1 MIRIRSWVIGACALA
16 LAGGTARADDE
27 IERIGANGRITRV
40 RGKINAET
48 PAKVE
53 ITTAAGDEEVP
64 VFEIANVRYDQQPTE
79 LAQVRAQLEQQR
91 YDEALETL
99 KTLYER
105 VKDTRQEF
113 LKASLL
119 FQVLRTQHLIAKADE
134 SKIDAALAT
143 EAEFRA
149 AFPRSRHDHRVDEI
163 VGELALAKRD
173 FARAKKAF
181 ANLRAVEW
189 PGYRERAMVFE
200 GLAFLEE
207 GDAAGAI
214 TNFDIVL
221 AAPDSP
227 AIKEHKLAAQ
237 VFKAE
242 AMLKNAKDAKRGAEI
257 EKMLRAALAATPAE
271 NKLVKALGHNALGD
285 SLRLQKKPPMETL
298 MEGYFYNVVLYNEDG
313 RQLARALYNAQDL
326 FKQLG
331 QTDRQETYAR
341 ELRTKFP
348 DSPWTKK
355 LPAGVGGGGAAEA
368 AAGGG
373 AESN

>member
-1 MIRIRSWVIGACALA
+1 MMRMRGWALGLCVCMMAGA
-16 LAGGTARADDE
+16 ARADDE
-27 IERIGANGRITRV
+27 IERLGANGRISRV

-48 PAKVE
+48 PTKVE
-53 ITTAAGDEEVP
+53 ISTSAGDEEVP
-64 VFEIANVRYDQQPTE
+64 VNEIANVRYDQQPTE

-91 YDEALETL
+91 YEEALETL

-119 FQVLRTQHLIAKADE
+119 FQVFRTQFQIAKADE

-149 AFPRSRHDHRVDEI
+149 AFPRSRHDFKLDEMT
-163 VGELALAKRD
+163 GELCLAKRD

-181 ANLRAVEW
+181 ANLRGADW
-189 PGYRERAMVFE
+189 PGYREKAMVYE
-200 GLAFLEE
+200 GLALMEE
-207 GDAAGAI
+207 GDVTGALG
-214 TNFDIVL
+214 NFDIVL
-221 AAPDSP
+221 ATTDSP
-227 AIKEHKLAAQ
+227 ATRDQRLAAQ

-242 AMLKNAKDAKRGAEI
+242 AMLKTAKDAKKGAEI
-257 EKMLRAALAATPAE
+257 EKLLRAALAATPAD
-271 NKLVKALGHNALGD
+271 NRLVKALGHNALGD
-285 SLRLQKKPPMETL
+285 ALRLQKKPPMEIL

-313 RQLARALYNAQDL
+313 RQLARALYQSQEL

-355 LPAGVGGGGAAEA
+355 LPAGVGAAGGTGGA
-368 AAGGG
+368 AAGG
-373 AESN
+373 ADSN

>member
-1 MIRIRSWVIGACALA
+1 
-16 LAGGTARADDE
+16 
-27 IERIGANGRITRV
+27 
-40 RGKINAET
+40 
-48 PAKVE
+48 
-53 ITTAAGDEEVP
+53 
-64 VFEIANVRYDQQPTE
+64 
-79 LAQVRAQLEQQR
+79 
-91 YDEALETL
+91 
-99 KTLYER
+99 
-105 VKDTRQEF
+105 
-113 LKASLL
+113 
-119 FQVLRTQHLIAKADE
+119 
-134 SKIDAALAT
+134 
-143 EAEFRA
+143 
-149 AFPRSRHDHRVDEI
+149 
-163 VGELALAKRD
+163 
-173 FARAKKAF
+173 
-181 ANLRAVEW
+181 
-189 PGYRERAMVFE
+189 
-200 GLAFLEE
+200 
-207 GDAAGAI
+207 
-214 TNFDIVL
+214 VL